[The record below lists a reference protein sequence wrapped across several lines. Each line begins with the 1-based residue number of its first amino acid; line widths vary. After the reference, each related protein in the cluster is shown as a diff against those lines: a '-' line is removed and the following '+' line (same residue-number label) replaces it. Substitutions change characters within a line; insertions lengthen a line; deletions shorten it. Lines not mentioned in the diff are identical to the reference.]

1 MDNMREY
8 RNIARDQKNVN
19 DNNNKNKNHLI
30 SNRHWIPNSTECEF
44 MWLSALYTFRKR
56 SGDIVSCSFGLGS

>member
-19 DNNNKNKNHLI
+19 DNNNNNK
-30 SNRHWIPNSTECEF
+30 TT
-44 MWLSALYTFRKR
+44 LYPI
-56 SGDIVSCSFGLGS
+56 GIGYQI